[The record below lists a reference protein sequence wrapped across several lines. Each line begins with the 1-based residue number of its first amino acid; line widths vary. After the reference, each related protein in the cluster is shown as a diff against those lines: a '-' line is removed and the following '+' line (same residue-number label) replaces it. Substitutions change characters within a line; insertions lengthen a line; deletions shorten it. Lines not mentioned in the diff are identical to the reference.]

1 MQDQFY
7 RVQQPVLN
15 FFHKRG
21 NNILL
26 YVITVIL
33 IMFIIFPY
41 AFIRDKSLRS
51 EDMKF
56 DSDIIPDENI
66 TISLGSLDKQFDS
79 IHGNEIFLQSNPTVS
94 AVVEDGLNASS
105 SSANSASYHVS
116 STHVTR
122 TSHQDDGGV
131 KHEQIKYIS
140 GMTKA
145 EITAAFDKGTDVTFA
160 ALNVGDIVCD
170 NIVAEGITTRLHTT
184 NTTIKDQLIELGN
197 GTSGAGAGDA
207 GIVIERGT
215 SDNLFMGWD
224 HDASSFKF
232 STGSF
237 TGSSSGD
244 LTHTP
249 AALTCGALTASGA
262 IDINATTFDV
272 DASGALT
279 IDSATS
285 IAIGTNADKP
295 IDIDATT
302 LDIDASGALTIDSAT
317 SIAIG
322 TNADKPID
330 IDATTL
336 DIDASGALTIDASD
350 DSNLTVNGSG
360 KDLNIVVS
368 GGGAQTLIASCAGTG
383 ANAVQLTASA
393 GGMDITSAG
402 GMYVTT
408 SASNSNINI
417 LPNGTGT
424 LALGLD
430 ANTKVD
436 VNALAIELDAGSTGI
451 VINSA
456 ATIDIDATT
465 GVTLDCTT
473 LSLGATNDSN
483 LTVNGSGKDLNIVVS
498 GGGAQTLIASCAGT
512 GANAVQLTASA
523 GGMDITSAGVMD
535 VTTSASNSDIT
546 ITPHGTGNVI
556 LGKNSQVNL
565 SGIIIP
571 TNSNVTYTIAQ
582 LLGGLVLRDP
592 SGSARSDV
600 TPTAAAIVGG
610 LSSAAIGTSF
620 RFVIANT
627 ADAAETIT
635 LTAGTNVKLSGAM
648 TIAQNKSREFLAVC
662 TNVTGS
668 SEAVSIVSM
677 SASDVLDNVT
687 AGTAAASK
695 ALVLDANKDIGT
707 IRNLTI
713 DGEFSDGNYIFDT
726 SGNVS
731 GLGTVGCGTV
741 TASTGVQST
750 AVARTATDDGTGN
763 GTIAAGTSVVLVNA
777 DSDADHIIILPAPV
791 VGNIITLI
799 ETSDTGYELRTST
812 PASIAINGGS
822 GSNAESAIAGAI
834 TYVKCVCVSSTKWIC
849 SQYDADGDESKV
861 EAAA

>member
-402 GMYVTT
+402 
-408 SASNSNINI
+408 
-417 LPNGTGT
+417 
-424 LALGLD
+424 
-430 ANTKVD
+430 
-436 VNALAIELDAGSTGI
+436 
-451 VINSA
+451 
-456 ATIDIDATT
+456 
-465 GVTLDCTT
+465 
-473 LSLGATNDSN
+473 
-483 LTVNGSGKDLNIVVS
+483 
-498 GGGAQTLIASCAGT
+498 
-512 GANAVQLTASA
+512 
-523 GGMDITSAGVMD
+523 VMD